1 MRASALFMRTGLNR
15 LLAFGFVPAAVLLLA
30 GCTPFPGEMRT
41 DRLPMYGQPG
51 IQRPEFLR
59 KADEELVKEAMA
71 RFGSREAASKA
82 WASEADGHLK
92 QSNPDAA
99 MRRYNQAWLANPNN
113 YEPYWGFGRIML
125 QRGDVDRAID
135 YFEKAKQ
142 LIDDRAQRAALLSD
156 AGVAYSAKAESIPGA
171 RAQERAFYF
180 DLANR
185 HFRESTALDQR
196 YPNSWRRWAMSLY
209 REGNYREA
217 WEKVK
222 RARALKA
229 PPFPAGFLRDLEQ
242 KLPEPK

>member
-1 MRASALFMRTGLNR
+1 ML
-15 LLAFGFVPAAVLLLA
+15 FGFVPAAALLIA
-30 GCTPFPGEMRT
+30 GCAPFPGEMRT
-41 DRLPMYGQPG
+41 DRLPMYGQPE

-59 KADEELVKEAMA
+59 KADEDLVKEATA

-82 WASEADGHLK
+82 WANEADGHLK
-92 QSNPDAA
+92 QGNLDAA
-99 MRRYNQAWLANPNN
+99 MRRYNQSWLANPNN

-125 QRGDVDRAID
+125 ERGRADQAIE

-142 LIDDRAQRAALLSD
+142 LIDDRSQRAALLSD
-156 AGVAYSAKAESIPGA
+156 AGAAYSAKAETISKT

-180 DLANR
+180 DVANR
-185 HFRESTALDQR
+185 HFRESTMLDPG

-222 RARALKA
+222 RARSLKA
-229 PPFPAGFLRDLEQ
+229 PPFPPGFLRELEQ